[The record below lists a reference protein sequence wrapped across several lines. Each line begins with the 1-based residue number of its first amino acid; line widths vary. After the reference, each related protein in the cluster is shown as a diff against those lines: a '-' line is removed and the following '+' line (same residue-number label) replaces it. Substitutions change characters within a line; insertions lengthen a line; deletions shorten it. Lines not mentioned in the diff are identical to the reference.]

1 MALWTDGRK
10 LMAVGRSG
18 LQYRPT
24 VISSLPLASAM
35 ATVHRFFEQRGA
47 TVDPVSSSRTIRF
60 VRGRRWVGRLTWLL
74 PWWSE
79 KWPLQRITATFRE
92 QQQSVVV
99 SVEYDVMCFFA
110 LITKPNYLEREVA
123 ELRSEGW
130 LRAIAHGDDGNQG
143 RYAAL

>member
-1 MALWTDGRK
+1 
-10 LMAVGRSG
+10 
-18 LQYRPT
+18 
-24 VISSLPLASAM
+24 
-35 ATVHRFFEQRGA
+35 
-47 TVDPVSSSRTIRF
+47 
-60 VRGRRWVGRLTWLL
+60 
-74 PWWSE
+74 
-79 KWPLQRITATFRE
+79 
-92 QQQSVVV
+92 VVV